1 MVHQLLYRNKKI
13 QGSDDSHL
21 RDLKFKSFYLFI
33 QFSHDLENG
42 SRSSILLWVCKP
54 HGSYHHAEF
63 HKINTV
69 TLVSTWGKQRSS
81 LKPPGHW
88 RSAEAPQ
95 WCTSSPPVQP
105 RPWTGNSHKNMSHLH
120 WKMSCIQGLVYTGHK
135 TACWK
140 IWHGNSLQSTECY
153 DYELHAFPSQLEK
166 SWKYTQPFSLLPS
179 SFAELGTQIIDF

>member
-1 MVHQLLYRNKKI
+1 MTLKMVQGHQYCYECANLS
-13 QGSDDSHL
+13 G
-21 RDLKFKSFYLFI
+21 
-33 QFSHDLENG
+33 G
-42 SRSSILLWVCKP
+42 
-54 HGSYHHAEF
+54 YHHAEF

-81 LKPPGHW
+81 LKRPGHW
-88 RSAEAPQ
+88 RYAEAPQ

-120 WKMSCIQGLVYTGHK
+120 WKMSRIQGLVDSGHE

-153 DYELHAFPSQLEK
+153 DYEQHVFPSQLEK